1 MLLVL
6 TGFEN
11 LDSRLGSFH
20 LRKGLAFTFQ
30 ISGSVNL
37 LVGLRFSFV
46 DRYRGRTFVPSL

>member
-6 TGFEN
+6 AGFEN

-37 LVGLRFSFV
+37 LVGLRFSFI
-46 DRYRGRTFVPSL
+46 DRYRGRTFVASL

>member
-37 LVGLRFSFV
+37 VEGLLAALLVTTVLG
-46 DRYRGRTFVPSL
+46 